1 MAITIKVQP
10 QEAQSAYN
18 EVIVVLDSTKSG
30 QEKFQYVVDISVNG
44 DFTSRL
50 KIQSNPQG
58 YGVVN
63 ISKHLEGFISSDLDL
78 SNKEIFKQIK
88 SSFAL
93 YDVSIKEE
101 YLLISDFS
109 SVQTNG
115 GFAWVVLT
123 DINTRY
129 NVGDFI
135 TLTGSGIPHYN
146 GVQEITDVGVFAGFT
161 RLTTTRTYTSTD
173 TLGGTLQLTSETA
186 TVDDASE
193 VVFNDKVAMNN
204 VVNWNK
210 VPEWSLT
217 DYTLDTTNKG
227 KFLTNLPATFST
239 GLEDRFTV
247 NFYNV
252 VDNDARYLK
261 IVSNLGTFYVD
272 NDYAVSSSDPERL
285 ILSAGV
291 GAFDIINT
299 TLSVTLPSNPQPV
312 IDLTTKSYTVA
323 LVNASLV
330 ETSETL
336 TFNID
341 RYCKKYDGFRL
352 MYLNR
357 GGSFSTFN
365 FTLAHTKAVNV
376 KRKTFEQNYGS
387 YDSVS
392 NTYGWNTYD
401 RGTTIID
408 TEVEE
413 SFTINSDYVSET
425 VGDTLADLIQSPEV
439 YHLADNDYNTL
450 GANVAISNAIDNAGF
465 LQLET
470 SAAHGLS
477 LADTVRLSGFASDS
491 FNQDWKV
498 KSVDST
504 TKITINKASTPL
516 PFVGSGEILNKVSL
530 TNDGELRAINIKTS
544 SVNLKQTKKEK
555 LISYSIKFNYS
566 TKNTTQR

>member
-1 MAITIKVQP
+1 MITIKVQP

-18 EVIVVLDSTKSG
+18 EVIVVLDSTNKDE
-30 QEKFQYVVDISVNG
+30 EKFQYVVDISVNG

-63 ISKHLEGFISSDLDL
+63 ISKHLEGFISSNLDL
-78 SNKEIFKQIK
+78 PNKEIFKKITD
-88 SSFAL
+88 SYAL

-101 YLLISDFS
+101 YLLTSTYTAIQDNAGR
-109 SVQTNG
+109 TEI
-115 GFAWVVLT
+115 LT
-123 DINTRY
+123 SESASY
-129 NVGDFI
+129 SVGDFI
-135 TLTGSGIPHYN
+135 TVSGSSVSSYN
-146 GVQEITDVGVFAGFT
+146 GAQEITSKT
-161 RLTTTRTYTSTD
+161 STSITTTRLYTSAVSSN
-173 TLGGTLQLTSETA
+173 GTFTISNEVA
-186 TVDDASE
+186 IVDNSSE
-193 VVFNDKVAMNN
+193 VVFNDKIALNN

-210 VPEWSLT
+210 VPDWSLT

-227 KFLTNLPATFST
+227 KLFTNLPTTFST

-247 NFYNV
+247 NFYNI
-252 VDNDARYLK
+252 VDNDAKYLK

-272 NDYAVSSSDPERL
+272 NDYAVSSGDPDRL

-387 YDSVS
+387 YDSNA

-408 TEVEE
+408 TEVDE

-425 VGDTLADLIQSPEV
+425 VGDTIADLIQSPEV

-450 GANVAISNAIDNAGF
+450 GANVTISNATDNAGF
-465 LQLET
+465 LQIET
-470 SAAHGLS
+470 GTAHGLS
-477 LADTVRLSGFASDS
+477 LADTVRFSGFASDS
-491 FNQDWKV
+491 FNQDWTV
-498 KSVDST
+498 KSIDSA
-504 TKITINKASTPL
+504 TKITINKTSTPL
-516 PFVGSGEILNKVSL
+516 PFVGGGQVLNKVSL
-530 TNDGELRAINIKTS
+530 TKDGELRAINIKTT

-566 TKNTTQR
+566 TKNNTQR